1 MDFVWFDVQL
11 YCLFVE
17 VLWPFALAVIRRTK
31 KEEKTEDD
39 DGEDEPGPAE
49 DPDEDHLL
57 REVRYKLE
65 TLCRTTQ

>member
-1 MDFVWFDVQL
+1 M
-11 YCLFVE
+11 
-17 VLWPFALAVIRRTK
+17 IRRTK